1 MRKLPQDVFAV
12 QQEMWGCLL
21 RRTKIV
27 AMQQKLY

>member
-1 MRKLPQDVFAV
+1 MHKLPQDVFAV
-12 QQEMWGCLL
+12 QQKMCGRLL